1 MITLKEAERGRLLKV
16 IKFGQRMGP
25 FGKRLL
31 TGMGIKEGAELEID
45 PAFVSQLSLNIERT
59 TVQIGYESAM
69 AIVPGKK
76 RLTDLKP
83 GEEGL

>member
-25 FGKRLL
+25 FGERLL

-45 PAFVSQLSLNIERT
+45 PAFVSQL
-59 TVQIGYESAM
+59 
-69 AIVPGKK
+69 
-76 RLTDLKP
+76 
-83 GEEGL
+83 